1 MSDVTEYLRRG
12 VDRDAR
18 RKQLDE
24 NLRHKGG
31 PMIEITD
38 LVKSYGSRQV
48 LKGINM
54 HVNPGEVVVV
64 MGPSGCG
71 KSSLLRCIIG
81 AQPYNSGQ
89 ILIDGQDVGTAN
101 EVRLNRVR
109 RKFGVLFQSAALF
122 NSLSVGENVAL
133 PIRFHTELPDSTIEI
148 MVRLKLE
155 LVGLRD
161 SYLQTPA
168 QLSGGQKKRVG
179 LARAI
184 ALDPDIVF
192 YDEPSA
198 GLDPIVIGA
207 VDKLIVDLGHSLN
220 ITSVVITHE
229 MHSAMRIA
237 DRIYMVYDGRIVAH
251 GTPEEMQQSDDP
263 IVEQFLSGNA
273 EGPIAPPAVSGQF
286 IDSLIS

>member
-1 MSDVTEYLRRG
+1 MSDVTDYLRKG
-12 VDRDAR
+12 TDREAR
-18 RKQLDE
+18 RKQLED
-24 NLRHKGG
+24 NLQRTGG
-31 PMIEITD
+31 PLIEIRD
-38 LVKSYGSRQV
+38 LVKNYGNRQV

-81 AQPYNSGQ
+81 AQPFDSGE
-89 ILIDGQDVGTAN
+89 IVIDGDSVGTSS
-101 EVRLNRVR
+101 EVRMNRIR

-122 NSLSVGENVAL
+122 NSLSVGENIAL
-133 PIRFHTELPDSTIEI
+133 PIRFHTELPDSTIDI

-161 SYLQTPA
+161 AFSQTPA

-263 IVEQFLSGNA
+263 IVAQFIAGNA
-273 EGPIAPPAVSGQF
+273 DGPIAPPQVSGNF
-286 IDSLIS
+286 IDALID